1 MDIHSDVEMDIDSD
15 VEMNPKQ
22 STPKKK
28 RAIRNELTKAEK
40 KEFKQNY
47 SVKNGFKW
55 RNISLG

>member
-22 STPKKK
+22 STPKK

-55 RNISLG
+55 KSIIIG